1 MKYLKKRLKLRN
13 WVLYSLLV
21 ILLGVIAYSG
31 YEIYQIVN
39 EEDVYV
45 SDKFV
50 DKEIKE
56 RIIPTITVKDEIIKP
71 YDDETVSIN
80 IPYYNSNDD
89 EKKQQDSLIY
99 YENIYMQNTGTMY
112 TSENKFNVLS
122 VLDGT
127 IKNIKEDEIM
137 GKIIEIE
144 HNPNIITIY
153 QSVDNINVSVGQ
165 TVTQGQIIAQAS
177 NNKIIDSNL
186 NALHF
191 EVYKNGEL
199 IDPESFYKLSL
210 KELNE

>member
-1 MKYLKKRLKLRN
+1 MKKRLKLRN

-21 ILLGVIAYSG
+21 ILIGVIAYSG

-71 YDDETVSIN
+71 YDDETVNIN

-127 IKNIKEDEIM
+127 VKNIKEDEIM

-165 TVTQGQIIAQAS
+165 TVTHGQIIAQAS

>member
-1 MKYLKKRLKLRN
+1 MKKRLKLRN

-71 YDDETVSIN
+71 YDDETVNIN

-89 EKKQQDSLIY
+89 EKKQQESLIY

>member
-1 MKYLKKRLKLRN
+1 MKKRLKLRN

-71 YDDETVSIN
+71 YDDETVSIK

-89 EKKQQDSLIY
+89 DKKQQDSLIY

>member
-1 MKYLKKRLKLRN
+1 MKKRLKLRN

-45 SDKFV
+45 SDKIV

-71 YDDETVSIN
+71 YDDETVNIN

-127 IKNIKEDEIM
+127 VKNIKEDEIM

>member
-1 MKYLKKRLKLRN
+1 MKKRLKLRN

-45 SDKFV
+45 SDKIV

-71 YDDETVSIN
+71 YDDETVSIK

-89 EKKQQDSLIY
+89 DKKQQESLIY

-127 IKNIKEDEIM
+127 VKNIKEDEIM

>member
-1 MKYLKKRLKLRN
+1 MKKRLKLRN

-127 IKNIKEDEIM
+127 VKNIKEDEIM

>member
-1 MKYLKKRLKLRN
+1 MKKRLKLRN

-21 ILLGVIAYSG
+21 ILIGVIAYSG

-71 YDDETVSIN
+71 YDDETVNIN

-127 IKNIKEDEIM
+127 VKNIKEDEIM